1 MAKNSKKSK
10 QEVAPAI
17 DPAASTVEA
26 QNGVSPAV
34 SREGGAAKGA
44 AAKTA
49 KSGANAKPKTRR
61 SSSPALKGATGSR
74 PRKEDSRKVPRP
86 SEAISDDKIRLRA
99 YFISEWRMQNGIAGG
114 SADDWLEARR
124 QLQEEANQ
132 RA

>member
-1 MAKNSKKSK
+1 MAKTSKKSK
-10 QEVAPAI
+10 QEVVPAI

-26 QNGVSPAV
+26 QHGVSPAI
-34 SREGGAAKGA
+34 SRKDGPAKVA

-61 SSSPALKGATGSR
+61 SSPALKESTASKS
-74 PRKEDSRKVPRP
+74 RKESVP
-86 SEAISDDKIRLRA
+86 SEAISDDDIRLRA
-99 YFISEWRMQNGIAGG
+99 YFISEWRMEHGIAGG

-124 QLQEEANQ
+124 QLQEEAAQ